1 MDFNYGLNQS
11 LNKNKHYEKRP
22 KPRFL
27 FAAFTASVLLFAS
40 CQQAKPDM
48 DKIRAG
54 IQAM

>member
-11 LNKNKHYEKRP
+11 LNKNKHFEKRP